1 MKKNYLLLIVMA
13 VAFLF
18 LFTGCE
24 DEIKSYTVSFE
35 TNFKEGGISFPPVT
49 VLRGE
54 SVEEP
59 ADPSFEGMK
68 LCGWYLDDKPYD
80 FSNPVTS
87 DITLVAKWDHY
98 KHIFNE
104 RDICSICNGE
114 KCGEDVVFFYDKDTK
129 TLSFDGRGEIC
140 DYLDEEWN
148 PLDRPWETIL
158 SEITKVVVGE
168 GITKIGNA
176 AFVLFDD
183 EYNVLTTSI
192 KEILLPTSLEEIG
205 TLSFGGASIEKIVIP
220 DGTSKLGGDAFFSC
234 TSLSEITI
242 PASISEI
249 GGDVF
254 DDSHIISKVIFLGTE
269 EQWVNLNLDIDGTD
283 YDVYLK
289 NEDRYLVFNFCY
301 DNDGNLRAQYLTK
314 YGKELTEIVVPDYF
328 YGINSSTFS
337 DSKATEIHIP
347 ASVES
352 IEVNT
357 FAGLSNVTIYVD
369 KTEAEFNLMYNSG
382 KGVNNTFFF
391 KSTT

>member
-35 TNFKEGGISFPPVT
+35 TNFKEGEISFPPVT

-54 SVEEP
+54 SVKEP
-59 ADPSFEGMK
+59 DDPSFEGMK

-140 DYLDEEWN
+140 DYLDEKFN
-148 PLDRPWETIL
+148 FLDRPWETIL

-168 GITKIGNA
+168 GITKIGDA
-176 AFVLFDD
+176 AFVLLDD
-183 EYNVLTTSI
+183 KDDVLTTSI

-205 TLSFGGASIEKIVIP
+205 TFSFVGASIEKIVIP
-220 DGTSKLGGDAFFSC
+220 DGTSKLGGDAFSFC
-234 TSLSEITI
+234 TSLIEITI

-249 GGDVF
+249 GGEVF
-254 DDSHIISKVIFLGTE
+254 DDSPVSEVIFLGTE
-269 EQWVNLNLDIDGTD
+269 EQWVNLNLDIDNTD

-289 NEDRYLVFNFCY
+289 NEDRCLVFNFYY
-301 DNDGNLRAQYLTK
+301 DNDGKLRAQYLTK

-328 YGINSSTFS
+328 CGINSSTFK
-337 DSKATEIHIP
+337 DSKATIIHIP

-352 IEVNT
+352 IEENT

-382 KGVNNTFFF
+382 KGVNNTFIF